1 MIEYRELTNIPTVPV
16 AVMYS
21 TPQHLP
27 TVPDSTRQVN
37 YTDIQSPEA
46 REAPEQ
52 DSAIGA
58 NVLLQSLQDAENAG
72 FTFDDEYVAMI
83 HRYARG

>member
-1 MIEYRELTNIPTVPV
+1 MIECRGLTTIPTVSV

-21 TPQHLP
+21 PSQHLP
-27 TVPDSTRQVN
+27 TVPGYTMQVEHTN
-37 YTDIQSPEA
+37 IESSEA
-46 REAPEQ
+46 REAAEQ

-58 NVLLQSLQDAENAG
+58 NVLLQSLQNAEKAG